1 VKLWPG
7 KERPAVKKKKKID
20 FITPLLLLVCAAG
33 LSLLAYPTV
42 ADWWN
47 SWHQSAA
54 IASYVESIE
63 NLNEEE
69 YAQILYDANRYNV
82 SLASHSTNYVLSD
95 AQKEEYESLLN
106 VAGNGVMAYIEIPS
120 IKVYLPIYHG
130 SDEAIL
136 QVAIGHLEW
145 SSLPVGGTSTHAVIS
160 GHRGLSSATLFT
172 NLDKLEV
179 GDLFNIYVLDEV
191 HAYEVDQIKIVDP
204 SDLSDLKIIEGEDLV
219 TMITCT
225 PYGINS
231 HRLLVRGHRVSG
243 NAQISASRLS
253 SDGKRLDPILMAPVL
268 SIPVLIA
275 LLIAL
280 IVSKIKKFVE
290 KG

>member
-1 VKLWPG
+1 M
-7 KERPAVKKKKKID
+7 KKKKKID
-20 FITPLLLLVCAAG
+20 FVTPLLLLVCAAG

-69 YAQILYDANRYNV
+69 YQQILYDANRYNV
-82 SLASHSTNYVLSD
+82 SLAGHSTNYVLSD

-106 VAGNGVMAYIEIPS
+106 VAGNGVMAYVEIPS

-130 SDEAIL
+130 SDEAVL

-145 SSLPVGGTSTHAVIS
+145 SSLPVGGTSSHTVIS

-191 HAYEVDQIKIVDP
+191 HAYEVDQIKVVDP
-204 SDLSDLKIIEGEDLV
+204 SDLQDLKIIEGEDLV
-219 TMITCT
+219 TMVTCT

-243 NAQISASRLS
+243 NAKISASRLS

-280 IVSKIKKFVE
+280 IVSKIKKFVQ

>member
-1 VKLWPG
+1 
-7 KERPAVKKKKKID
+7 
-20 FITPLLLLVCAAG
+20 
-33 LSLLAYPTV
+33 
-42 ADWWN
+42 
-47 SWHQSAA
+47 
-54 IASYVESIE
+54 
-63 NLNEEE
+63 
-69 YAQILYDANRYNV
+69 
-82 SLASHSTNYVLSD
+82 
-95 AQKEEYESLLN
+95 
-106 VAGNGVMAYIEIPS
+106 
-120 IKVYLPIYHG
+120 
-130 SDEAIL
+130 
-136 QVAIGHLEW
+136 LEW
-145 SSLPVGGTSTHAVIS
+145 SSLPVGGTSSHTVIS

-219 TMITCT
+219 TMVTCT

-243 NAQISASRLS
+243 NAKISSSRLS
-253 SDGKRLDPILMAPVL
+253 SDAKRLDPILMAPVL

-280 IVSKIKKFVE
+280 IVSKIKKFVQ

>member
-1 VKLWPG
+1 
-7 KERPAVKKKKKID
+7 VKKKKKID
-20 FITPLLLLVCAAG
+20 FVTPLLLLVCAAG

-69 YAQILYDANRYNV
+69 YQQILYDANRYNV
-82 SLASHSTNYVLSD
+82 SLAGHSTNYVLSD

-106 VAGNGVMAYIEIPS
+106 VAGNGVMAYVEIPS

-130 SDEAIL
+130 SDEAVL

-145 SSLPVGGTSTHAVIS
+145 SSLPVGGTSSHTVIS

-191 HAYEVDQIKIVDP
+191 HAYEVDQIKVVDP
-204 SDLSDLKIIEGEDLV
+204 SDLQDLKIIEGEDLV
-219 TMITCT
+219 TMVTCT

-243 NAQISASRLS
+243 NAKISASRLS

-280 IVSKIKKFVE
+280 IVSKIKKFVQ

>member
-1 VKLWPG
+1 
-7 KERPAVKKKKKID
+7 
-20 FITPLLLLVCAAG
+20 
-33 LSLLAYPTV
+33 LLAYPTV

-69 YAQILYDANRYNV
+69 YQQILYDANRYNV
-82 SLASHSTNYVLSD
+82 SLAGHSTNYVLSD

-106 VAGNGVMAYIEIPS
+106 VAGNGVMAYVEIPS

-130 SDEAIL
+130 SDEAVL

-145 SSLPVGGTSTHAVIS
+145 SSLPVGGTSSHTVIS

-191 HAYEVDQIKIVDP
+191 HAYEVDQIKVVDP
-204 SDLSDLKIIEGEDLV
+204 SDLQDLKIIEGEDLV
-219 TMITCT
+219 TMVTCT

-243 NAQISASRLS
+243 NAKISASRLS

-280 IVSKIKKFVE
+280 IVSKIKKFVQ

>member
-1 VKLWPG
+1 
-7 KERPAVKKKKKID
+7 VKKKKKID
-20 FITPLLLLVCAAG
+20 FVTPLLLLVCAAG

-69 YAQILYDANRYNV
+69 YQQILYDANRYNV
-82 SLASHSTNYVLSD
+82 SLAGHSTNYVLSD

-130 SDEAIL
+130 SDEAVL

-243 NAQISASRLS
+243 NAKISASRLS

-280 IVSKIKKFVE
+280 IVSKIKKFVQ